1 MRRLL
6 PAVFRTLAVS
16 IVVSLAACS
25 GGGNGISKV
34 QEQVITPCFGPIATF
49 AMAETTPTIV
59 PAFDV
64 WQAIFAVST
73 PRPTATSTPTFR
85 TPPAIT
91 ATPAPTATPEARILF
106 VSVDTGDQNT
116 ATQFRLTVACQGTV
130 VVPATFSGMSCTF
143 PPPEGPDVC
152 PEVSINLN
160 NLGFADLRH
169 VACLI
174 EIGPGEPLGFGTCT
188 DPNRAGYKLTLTLDN
203 QAANSL
209 ALTAHNCRA
218 TESCLQEVFGIPI
231 PPTPTPT
238 ASDG

>member
-1 MRRLL
+1 MRRLSSAIL
-6 PAVFRTLAVS
+6 RTLAVS
-16 IVVSLAACS
+16 TLVSLAACS
-25 GGGNGISKV
+25 GGGNGNSKV
-34 QEQVITPCFGPIATF
+34 QEQVITPCVGPIATF

-64 WQAIFAVST
+64 WQAIFAAST

-91 ATPAPTATPEARILF
+91 TTPAPTATPEARILF

-130 VVPATFSGMSCTF
+130 VIPATFGGMLCTF
-143 PPPEGPDVC
+143 PPPEGPNVC

-160 NLGFADLRH
+160 DLGFADLRH
-169 VACLI
+169 IACLV
-174 EIGPGEPLGFGTCT
+174 EVGPGEPVGFGMCS
-188 DPNRAGYKLTLTLDN
+188 DPDRAGYKLTLTLNN

-209 ALTAHNCRA
+209 ALEAHNCRA
-218 TESCLQEVFGIPI
+218 TESCLQQVFGIPI
-231 PPTPTPT
+231 PPTPTPL
-238 ASDG
+238 APEE